1 MFKVFL
7 FAYFCVLYANEEAN
21 AFVLLVCT
29 LLANQHGP
37 RSTSGLI
44 FILIFSPKYPCI
56 SLFCLGNISAFSA
69 WVTYLPRYVRTTIP
83 NFSERHQFGSLPYIH
98 MALALFLS
106 LWTHIPFHHF
116 VFSCLPLQWIQIFTL
131 KITGL
136 CCTFS
141 MATNN

>member
-29 LLANQHGP
+29 LLTNQHGP

-56 SLFCLGNISAFSA
+56 SLFSLGPS
-69 WVTYLPRYVRTTIP
+69 RYVRTTIP
-83 NFSERHQFGSLPYIH
+83 NFSERHQFGSLPYIP
-98 MALALFLS
+98 LALVLFLW
-106 LWTHIPFHHF
+106 LWTHIPFQHF
-116 VFSCLPLQWIQIFTL
+116 VFSCLPMQWIQIFTL

-136 CCTFS
+136 YYIFS
-141 MATNN
+141 VATNN